1 MSTPELRRYF
11 KLTSSQIWK
20 LMYDLEGTKKI
31 KRISKKGRAVFWTAI
46 N

>member
-20 LMYDLEGTKKI
+20 LMSDLESAKKA
-31 KRISKKGRAVFWTAI
+31 KRTGKKGRAVFWTAI